1 MPDPSVC
8 FDEFV
13 LFLREW
19 AHIPIREKI
28 SPETQFERDLGI
40 TGDDGCE
47 LLEAAESKFGI
58 HLSSEEDGY
67 RKTFD
72 LAPNEYLFTSEGG
85 MVHELMSL
93 FNNSVIRPFT
103 VGELYSAV
111 QHAIAR
117 KSE

>member
-1 MPDPSVC
+1 MLDSNLS
-8 FDEFV
+8 FNDFV

-19 AHIPIREKI
+19 GHIPIREKI

-58 HLSSEEDGY
+58 RLCSEGDGY
-67 RKTFD
+67 RKTFN

-85 MVHELMSL
+85 MISEPISL
-93 FNNSVIRPFT
+93 FSNSVIRSFT
-103 VGELYSAV
+103 VGELYLAV
-111 QHAIAR
+111 RTALEAKI
-117 KSE
+117 K